1 MKKFIL
7 DESLFEKFPEAE
19 IKYFTVDGINNHVD
33 EKDDPYFEKLLADAK
48 EESKKYIQDETFRNN
63 PVVAS
68 WRKVYQQFKKKKGAR
83 SSIEAMLKRVSQ
95 GRDFK
100 PIIPLVDL
108 YNSISLRYGVP
119 CGGEDLDQM
128 DGNMHLGVTAG
139 GDEFWP
145 LGADDSEPTLPGEV
159 CYYDQGGAICRC
171 WNWREAKRTMLTEE
185 TTHAVLVTEA
195 ATKEQA
201 ANMEAA
207 MEDLR
212 KLVGA
217 FFKVKPSEIVTLN
230 HDNPSGE
237 MK

>member
-1 MKKFIL
+1 MKKLIL
-7 DESLFEKFPEAE
+7 DETLFDKFPAAQLE
-19 IKYFTVDGINNHVD
+19 YFTVNEIDNHVN
-33 EKDDPYFEKLLADAK
+33 EKDDPFFEKLLADAK
-48 EESKKYIQDETFRNN
+48 EESKQYLQEETFRNN

-95 GRDFK
+95 DRDFK

-128 DGNMHLGVTAG
+128 DGDMHLGVTTG
-139 GDEFWP
+139 GDGFWP
-145 LGADDSEPTLPGEV
+145 LGADDNEPTLPEEV
-159 CYYDQGGAICRC
+159 CYYDQAGAICRC
-171 WNWREAKRTMLTEE
+171 WNWREAKRTMLTED

-195 ATKEQA
+195 ATQEQA
-201 ANMEAA
+201 QNMDAA
-207 MEDLR
+207 MQELR
-212 KLVGA
+212 KLVRD
-217 FFKVKPSEIVTLN
+217 FFKVEPSEIITLN
-230 HDNPSGE
+230 RDNPSGE

>member
-1 MKKFIL
+1 MKKLIL
-7 DESLFEKFPEAE
+7 DETLFDKFPAAQLE
-19 IKYFTVDGINNHVD
+19 YFTVNEIDNHVN
-33 EKDDPYFEKLLADAK
+33 EKDDPFFEKLLADAK
-48 EESKKYIQDETFRNN
+48 EESKQYLQEETFRNN

-95 GRDFK
+95 DRDFK

-128 DGNMHLGVTAG
+128 DGDMHLGVTTG

-145 LGADDSEPTLPGEV
+145 LGADDNEPTLPGEV
-159 CYYDQGGAICRC
+159 CYYDHAGAICRC
-171 WNWREAKRTMLTEE
+171 WNWREAIRTMLTED
-185 TTHAVLVTEA
+185 TTHAVLVPEA
-195 ATKEQA
+195 ATQEQA
-201 ANMEAA
+201 QNMDAA
-207 MEDLR
+207 MQELR
-212 KLVGA
+212 KLVRD
-217 FFKVKPSEIVTLN
+217 FFKVEPSEIITLN
-230 HDNPSGE
+230 RDNPSGE